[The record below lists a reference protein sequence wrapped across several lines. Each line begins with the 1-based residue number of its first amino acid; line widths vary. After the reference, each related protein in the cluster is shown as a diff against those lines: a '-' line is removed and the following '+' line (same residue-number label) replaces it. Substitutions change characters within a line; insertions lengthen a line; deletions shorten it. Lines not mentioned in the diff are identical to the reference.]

1 MGNSNGTPRQVFDE
15 CAGGKDALDFFEVR
29 DAIAAL
35 GHEPDDALIETWI
48 ATHGRLGD
56 GTLGFE
62 PFLALVSEVSGIPV
76 EQLALDLDDAG
87 GGGSRVRRD
96 ARRRRRRP
104 AAARP
109 ARCRPERRPG
119 SS

>member
-87 GGGSRVRRD
+87 GGELSFD
-96 ARRRRRRP
+96 AMLGGGGGGGGPAARAWPPRRR
-104 AAARP
+104 AR
-109 ARCRPERRPG
+109 
-119 SS
+119 